1 MRLNDAVMGAVF
13 ILLAGAMIALTFSF
27 PPFPGQKYGPSLFPR
42 IIAGGIILFSALL
55 AMRGMK
61 ERRERGGAWLAFD
74 DWTRQPRR
82 LASFALMLAVMAFYI
97 IASEP
102 LGFIVTAFLIQLV
115 LFLWF
120 GVKPVTSVV
129 VAVLTTIMVQ
139 YFFGTLMR
147 VPLPRGVLDSLL

>member
-1 MRLNDAVMGAVF
+1 MRLNDAVMGALF

-55 AMRGMK
+55 VMRGAR
-61 ERRERGGAWLAFD
+61 ERREGGGSWLTLEE
-74 DWTRQPRR
+74 WTRQPRR
-82 LASFALMLAVMAFYI
+82 LASFALMLAVMIFYI

-102 LGFIVTAFLIQLV
+102 LGFIVTAFLIQLI

-120 GVKPVTSVV
+120 GVKPVNAVV
-129 VAVLTTIMVQ
+129 VAVLTTVMVQ

-147 VPLPRGVLDSLL
+147 VPLPRGVLDSVL